1 MRIIPGQEYDVTVK
15 VDLPTF
21 RGVVTL
27 NRMMRGNINRVWSNR
42 DGSETFTQGISVAIL
57 TWRMSDATA

>member
-21 RGVVTL
+21 RGTVSL
-27 NRMMRGNINRVWSNR
+27 NRMMRGNSNRVWSNR
-42 DGSETFTQGISVAIL
+42 DGSETFTQGISVTIL